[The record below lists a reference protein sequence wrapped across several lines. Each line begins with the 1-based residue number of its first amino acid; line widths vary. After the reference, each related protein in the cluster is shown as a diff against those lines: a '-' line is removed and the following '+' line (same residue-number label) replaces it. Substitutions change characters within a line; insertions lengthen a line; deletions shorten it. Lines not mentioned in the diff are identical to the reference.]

1 MAYPVIP
8 SLTTDRVKKMIK
20 KWFVLALVMATCL
33 APAAADEEKF
43 PVSLE
48 QKLGAGL
55 INAATG
61 WMEIV
66 KTPVDISKKEG
77 LGMGL
82 TVGLAKGL
90 FNVVGR
96 TFWGVFDVVTF
107 ILPTKPMVEPHMIWQ
122 DFDKETR
129 YKNRFETFK
138 D

>member
-1 MAYPVIP
+1 MH
-8 SLTTDRVKKMIK
+8 SQM
-20 KWFVLALVMATCL
+20 KWIVLALVMAISS
-33 APAAADEEKF
+33 APVQAADGEKY

-55 INAATG
+55 VNTATG
-61 WMEIV
+61 WLELAKSPIV
-66 KTPVDISKKEG
+66 ISKNEG

-90 FNVVGR
+90 VNTIGR

-107 ILPTKPMVEPHMIWQ
+107 ILPTKPMIEPHLIWQ
-122 DFDKETR
+122 DFDTETT
-129 YKNRFETFK
+129 YNRKFEIYQ